1 MNFFFSQNRAR
12 APFLQPPP
20 DILLKRKYRK
30 ATMFMSILL

>member
-12 APFLQPPP
+12 ATFLPPP